1 MYKQPVVPTS
11 LAGLPQLAKGGVRPK
26 RVRTDDRKPLSIHR
40 LMRKMRAKY
49 RHRELFF
56 FPDAV
61 IEDLHEKF
69 CLFDHDGDRTI
80 NKSEVNL
87 CVRCLGI
94 RSWSDADLR
103 RRIAFVDDNDDGCV
117 TFNEFIELLL
127 LWRQEQLDREAR
139 IHELFARFDRDGDDA
154 ITIGDVID
162 VLCPRGADGEEEGGG
177 AAGGSVRRAAIEQ
190 LFASTDADNDNSISL
205 AEFKRLYI
213 SEDEPSVTIDGWRM
227 SAPLSRREASDGG
240 RRRSTSGAGGS
251 RAQPSSS
258 SSPPLAPAASPDAL
272 QKYALPRRMLSSAIL
287 G

>member
-1 MYKQPVVPTS
+1 
-11 LAGLPQLAKGGVRPK
+11 VRPK

-40 LMRKMRAKY
+40 LMRKMRATY
-49 RHRELFF
+49 RHRKEFF

-61 IEDLHEKF
+61 MEDLHEKF

-117 TFNEFIELLL
+117 TFTEFIELLL

-162 VLCPRGADGEEEGGG
+162 VLCPRAEGEEEEGGG
-177 AAGGSVRRAAIEQ
+177 ATDGSSRRAAIEQ
-190 LFASTDADNDNSISL
+190 LFASTDADNDDSISL
-205 AEFKRLYI
+205 DEFKRLYI
-213 SEDEPSVTIDGWRM
+213 SDDDPSVAIAGWRM
-227 SAPLSRREASDGG
+227 STPLSRSAASDGE
-240 RRRSTSGAGGS
+240 

-258 SSPPLAPAASPDAL
+258 RSPPLAPTVSPAAS
-272 QKYALPRRMLSSAIL
+272 QKYALPRRMLSSGIL
-287 G
+287 S